1 MRVTLEQWRSLV
13 AVVDCGGYAPAAA
26 ALNKSQSAVTYAVQ
40 KLESALGVT
49 AFALEGRKSALTPTG
64 QMLYR
69 RARTLI
75 DEADALERAAGK
87 ATAGWEA
94 EIALAV
100 EVLFPTWLL
109 LRCLDRFGKESPHTR
124 IELLETVI
132 GGAPDALRSGRVDLA
147 ISPHIPPE
155 FGAEQLTE
163 ARFAPVAQPD
173 HPLHALGRPV
183 TLGDLRKHRHIVV
196 RDSGP
201 ARDARTT
208 SVEVDQRWTVTNLPT
223 SIGALCRGYGFAW
236 MPLDKVR
243 SELDQGLLKVLSLRD
258 PRDVAVPVYLSF
270 ADRDAAGP
278 GVLRLAEIIR
288 DETRAQC
295 RKIDDTGL

>member
-13 AVVDCGGYAPAAA
+13 AVVDCGGYAPAAT

-40 KLESALGVT
+40 KLESALAVT

-64 QMLYR
+64 QMLVR

-94 EIALAV
+94 TIALAV

-109 LRCLDRFGKESPHTR
+109 LRCLDRFSKESPHTR
-124 IELLETVI
+124 IELFETVI

-147 ISPHIPPE
+147 ISPHVPPE
-155 FGAEQLTE
+155 FGAERLTE
-163 ARFAPVAQPD
+163 ARFAPVAHPD

-183 TLGDLRKHRHIVV
+183 TLGDLRKHRNSVV
-196 RDSGP
+196 RVWGP

-236 MPLDKVR
+236 MPLDKIR
-243 SELDQGLLKVLSLRD
+243 SELDQGLLRILPLRD
-258 PRDVAVPVYLSF
+258 PRDAAVPVYLSF

-278 GVLRLAEIIR
+278 GVLRLADIIR

>member
-1 MRVTLEQWRSLV
+1 MRVSLEQWRSLV
-13 AVVDCGGYAPAAA
+13 AVVDHGGYAQAAT

-40 KLESALGVT
+40 KLESALGVA
-49 AFALEGRKSALTPTG
+49 AFVLDGRKSVLTPTG
-64 QMLYR
+64 QMLVR

-94 EIALAV
+94 EIAIAV

-109 LRCLDRFGKESPHTR
+109 LRCLHRFGLESPHTR

-155 FGAEQLTE
+155 FGAERLTE
-163 ARFAPVAQPD
+163 ARFAPVAHPD

-201 ARDARTT
+201 ARDTRTT

-236 MPLDKVR
+236 LPVDKIR
-243 SELDQGLLKVLSLRD
+243 AELEQGQLKILTMRD
-258 PRDVAVPVYLSF
+258 DRALIAQVYLAF

-295 RKIDDTGL
+295 RSDPP